1 MGCRRYYTSLVK
13 SPKELAERARDLAE
27 EIRADLRYERR
38 DGDGFGGFWTLKT
51 EELEGVVIARAASAL
66 GFLSQYAGSE
76 SEWFMRA
83 RIAWESKGDNTSLA
97 TGAYAVSGNL
107 ELWAADVD
115 RGLTVL
121 PGMDASSIRSV
132 ASTDLMEQV
141 RALVKDATVHP
152 AAPIVLA
159 GAALETALR
168 GAVEEAELTIVG
180 TGSITAYGKVLR
192 SADLISKQ
200 EMKDIEQMSGLRNA
214 AAHGDFDAITR
225 AHASLM
231 EQQVNLFLSRLGD
244 RFGD

>member
-1 MGCRRYYTSLVK
+1 M
-13 SPKELAERARDLAE
+13 
-27 EIRADLRYERR
+27 
-38 DGDGFGGFWTLKT
+38 
-51 EELEGVVIARAASAL
+51 L

-76 SEWFMRA
+76 SEWFKRA
-83 RIAWESKGDNTSLA
+83 RIAWEAKGDNTSLA
-97 TGAYAVSGNL
+97 TGAYALSEIL
-107 ELWAADVD
+107 HLWAADVD
-115 RGLTVL
+115 RGLAVV
-121 PGMDASSIRSV
+121 PGIDASNIRAI

-141 RALVKDATVHP
+141 RALVKDTTVHA

-168 GAVEEAELTIVG
+168 GAVEEADLTLAG
-180 TGSITAYGKVLR
+180 NGSITAYGKALR

-214 AAHGDFDAITR
+214 AAHGNFDGVTQ